1 MTITTLREELLRARA
16 SAAAGDAPAALRQI
30 DKALGELEPERL
42 LSTTEAAQLLG
53 VRSINTVKLWV
64 HMGYLHGVRRGG
76 RTMIPVGEVERIQRD
91 ERVRVIRELEK
102 LHDLTADLGSDE
114 GMSPEEL
121 EDLEASRPGRLP
133 WERETTDRRRS
144 ATGHEREG

>member
-42 LSTTEAAQLLG
+42 LTTTEAAQLLG

-64 HMGYLHGVRRGG
+64 HSGYLQGVRRGG
-76 RTMIPVGEVERIQRD
+76 RTMIPIGEVERIQRD

-102 LHDLTADLGSDE
+102 IHDSIADLGSDK

-133 WERETTDRRRS
+133 WERETRGDGR
-144 ATGHEREG
+144 

>member
-30 DKALGELEPERL
+30 DKALGELEPEHL
-42 LSTTEAAQLLG
+42 LTTTEAAQLLG

-64 HMGYLHGVRRGG
+64 HTGYLRGVRRGG
-76 RTMIPVGEVERIQRD
+76 RTMIPIGEVERIQRD

-102 LHDLTADLGSDE
+102 IHDSIADLGSDE

-133 WERETTDRRRS
+133 WERETRGD
-144 ATGHEREG
+144 G